1 MGTKDKVHDHI
12 ISAKGAMSMFTAYEL
27 HEKIGELL
35 EKKDLKALQELF
47 RHENPVDIAGAL
59 DGFPEKE
66 VAIGFRLLS
75 KEQAAQVFV
84 EMDSETQEALLASFN
99 DRELGEIVDELSLD
113 DAADLV
119 EEMPANVVSR
129 ILKNT
134 DAETRRLINEILLY
148 PQDSAGSIMTPEYV
162 SLRRDMSVEEA
173 FEKIRMEGVDK
184 ETIYTCYVTESRTL
198 VGIVSVKNLL
208 LSDRAARVGDIMTAD
223 FIAVKTTDDKEFAAS
238 QIKKYGFL
246 ALPVLDTEDRLV
258 GIVTIDD
265 AMDVI
270 ESEATEDIEQMAAIL
285 PSEKPYLK
293 TGVLRIWL
301 SRIPWLLLLMV
312 SATFT
317 SKIISSYETALAA
330 CAVLTA
336 FIPMIMDTG
345 GNAGGQAS
353 VTVIR
358 GLSLGEIGLRDVLR
372 VIWKELRVSLLCGA
386 SLAPV
391 VFLKVMFID
400 GLYTEPDGVIVS
412 IVVAATLLFVV
423 VLAKLIG
430 CLLPLL
436 AKAVHLDP
444 AVVANPFI
452 TTIVDAL
459 ALIVYFALASHYI
472 PALMGG

>member
-1 MGTKDKVHDHI
+1 
-12 ISAKGAMSMFTAYEL
+12 MFTAYEL

-47 RHENPVDIAGAL
+47 RHENPIDIAGAL

-84 EMDSETQEALLASFN
+84 EMDSETQAALLASFN

-330 CAVLTA
+330 CAALTA

-372 VIWKELRVSLLCGA
+372 VIWKELRVSLLCGV

-400 GLYTEPDGVIVS
+400 GLYTESDGVIVS